1 MRLPQLS
8 FGGQLIALLLAALVA
23 AQALSFIVL
32 TDDRQAAVRAANRA
46 GLLESMASI
55 TRVLQ
60 KSPPADRPAL
70 AEAAST
76 PRIRYWLSEESATP
90 PGPRSNQ
97 LALPAL
103 QFQRMFI
110 ELREAPRL
118 TVISGDL
125 DDDEW
130 EPMRRRTD
138 GAHGPPGSRRP
149 PAFGD
154 TFDVLA
160 SVPFSDGGWLNA
172 QTRIRA
178 EPVPIPWPSLISS
191 GLMAIA
197 ILLIVGLIVRR
208 ATRPLAVLADR
219 VGAFGRGAP
228 SMTLPETGPR
238 EVRRLTAAFNLM
250 QDRLARFIADR
261 TRMLAAIGHDLRTP
275 ITSLKIRTEL
285 LDDDEARTRMMA
297 TLDEMQRMTE
307 ATLAFARED
316 ADAEPLR
323 SVDLNALV
331 ESLCDDLA
339 AMGKDVTFTGDG
351 RLPYPCRPTALRR
364 AVGNLVENAVRY
376 GDRARVALAS
386 TPDGPLITVDDDG
399 PGIPADRIEEVYK
412 PFVRL
417 ETSRSRE
424 TGGAGL
430 GLSIARS
437 IVLAHGGELT
447 LSNRKSGGL
456 HAEVRLPKPD
466 AG

>member
-1 MRLPQLS
+1 MKLPQLS

-32 TDDRQAAVRAANRA
+32 TGDREQAVRAANRA
-46 GLLESMASI
+46 GLLESIASI
-55 TRVLQ
+55 MRVLE
-60 KSPPADRPAL
+60 KTPPADRAAL

-76 PRIRYWLSEESATP
+76 PRIRYWVSEASAAP
-90 PGPRSNQ
+90 EARSSQ
-97 LALPAL
+97 LNLPAV
-103 QFQRMFI
+103 QFQRLFI
-110 ELREAPRL
+110 HLREPPRL
-118 TVISGDL
+118 DVIDGDS
-125 DDDEW
+125 
-130 EPMRRRTD
+130 P
-138 GAHGPPGSRRP
+138 GPPAGPRMRHNDGDGRRP
-149 PAFGD
+149 PFLTD
-154 TFDVLA
+154 TLDVLA
-160 SVPFSDGGWLNA
+160 SVPFADGGWLNA

-178 EPVPIPWPSLISS
+178 ESVPIPWPSLISA

-197 ILLIVGLIVRR
+197 ILVIVGLIVRR
-208 ATRPLAVLADR
+208 ATQPLAVLADR
-219 VGAFGRGAP
+219 VEAFGRGAP
-228 SMTLPETGPR
+228 SVTLPETGPR
-238 EVRRLTAAFNLM
+238 EVRRLTAAFNRM

-285 LDDDEARTRMMA
+285 LDDEEAQAKMIA

-339 AMGKDVTFTGDG
+339 AMGKDVAFAGG
-351 RLPYPCRPTALRR
+351 ERLPYPCRPTALRR
-364 AVGNLVENAVRY
+364 AIGNLVENAVRY
-376 GDRARVALAS
+376 GDRARVAVKPA
-386 TPDGPLITVDDDG
+386 PDGPLITIDDDG
-399 PGIPADRIEEVYK
+399 PGIPAERIEEVYK

-447 LSNRKSGGL
+447 LANRKDGGL
-456 HAEVRLPKPD
+456 HVEIRLPR
-466 AG
+466 AEAA